1 MTVDELTD
9 YGMVWMN
16 DEEIR
21 GFLLSQGMGVLGLSS
36 EDAPYLL
43 PMSFG
48 FDGESQLYFTYVLGT
63 SSRKAKLSSQSN
75 IARFL
80 VYSADTSFVWE
91 SVLLTGTLS
100 EVPETEWDDVQDAMD
115 IAWRPELFETASMT
129 EDVKVYRFQIEE
141 RSGIKHTG
149 LPPGFEP
156 DASESN
162 QS

>member
-16 DEEIR
+16 NEEIR

-48 FDGESQLYFTYVLGT
+48 FDGESQLYFTYVLGA
-63 SSRKAKLSSQSN
+63 SSRKAELSSQGN

-80 VYSADTSFVWE
+80 VYSADTSFMWE

-100 EVPETEWDDVQDAMD
+100 EVPENEWDDVRDAMD
-115 IAWRPELFETASMT
+115 IAWRPELFKTASMT
-129 EDVKVYRFQIEE
+129 EDVKVYRFLIKEQ
-141 RSGIKHTG
+141 SGIKHMG
-149 LPPGFEP
+149 LPPEFES

-162 QS
+162 RS